1 MSGQPVASARIDE
14 LLAQLQH
21 ELDITRLPP
30 AAAVRAFVVRHH
42 LGRDQLEALTSMLG
56 QRRQSAGRH
65 EKHVVSDEPSVSAS
79 AQYIA
84 RHANDPDEAQ
94 PDSPP
99 APSLEALELPGEGE
113 PIEYDEFGLPV
124 SAPLAVARPVAGD
137 VTERCVSDLMDDWQR
152 QGALSLTDIH
162 RAADR
167 LGLGASQIAQVV
179 SRLESVGA
187 YDADAP
193 DGGGRELVDLDDSS
207 YAGADSV
214 RAYLL
219 EVGRYRLLRAEE
231 EVQLGRRIRAGQ
243 QATAELEA
251 SASVDDPEY
260 LRRLVT
266 DGHDAHSVLV
276 CANLRLAVNMA
287 RHPRYRA
294 SSVEFLDRVQF
305 GNLGLIRAA
314 QKYDFSLGFKFSTY
328 ATWWIRQS
336 MERGIADEGRLIR
349 LPVHMVEKLNRLKRI
364 RAELSETLNH
374 PATVRELAEHLG
386 EDPGAV
392 AALLDSERLVTSLD
406 AGRGEDGSDDFTLMD
421 VVEDGFLD
429 VDPADQVIGALST
442 AQMHK
447 LLIGLLTDR
456 EYKIVTQRFGLVDG
470 GKRTLDEIGADL
482 GVTRERVRQVQNK
495 VLTRLRGP
503 AGQAIRELISIDGLA
518 TVRSAQKED
527 ASVKIDGDTPAS
539 DVEGPPAE
547 IIEEEAS

>member
-1 MSGQPVASARIDE
+1 MSGQPVASARIAE
-14 LLAQLQH
+14 LLTHLEH
-21 ELDITRLPP
+21 ELDTTRLQP
-30 AAAVRAFVVRHH
+30 AAAVRDFVARHH
-42 LGRDQLEALTSMLG
+42 LGRDQLDALTSLLA
-56 QRRQSAGRH
+56 QRRQGAGRR
-65 EKHVVSDEPSVSAS
+65 EKHAASEVAPTVSVGDK
-79 AQYIA
+79 YIA
-84 RHANDPDEAQ
+84 RHANDVAEAQ
-94 PDSPP
+94 TDPPP
-99 APSLEALELPGEGE
+99 ALSLEASELPSEEGL
-113 PIEYDEFGLPV
+113 IEYDEFGLPV
-124 SAPLAVARPVAGD
+124 PAPLVLARPVAGD
-137 VTERCVSDLMDDWQR
+137 VIERCVSDLMDDWQR
-152 QGALSLTDIH
+152 QGALNLTDIH

-167 LGLGASQIAQVV
+167 LGLGASQVAQVV

-187 YDADAP
+187 YDPDAP
-193 DGGGRELVDLDDSS
+193 DGDRRLVDLDDSS

-219 EVGRYRLLRAEE
+219 EISRYRLLRAEE

-243 QATAELEA
+243 RATEELEA
-251 SASVDDPEY
+251 SARVDVREY
-260 LRRLVT
+260 LRRLVA
-266 DGHDAHSVLV
+266 DGQDAHSALV

-287 RHPRYRA
+287 RHPRFRA
-294 SSVEFLDRVQF
+294 SSVEFLDRIQF

-349 LPVHMVEKLNRLKRI
+349 LPVHLVEKLNRLKRI
-364 RAELSETLNH
+364 RAELSEALNR

-392 AALLDSERLVTSLD
+392 AALLDSERAVASLD

-429 VDPADQVIGALST
+429 VDPADQVIAVLST
-442 AQMHK
+442 AQMHT
-447 LLIGLLTDR
+447 LLTDLLTDR
-456 EYKIVTQRFGLVDG
+456 EYKILIERFGLLDG
-470 GKRTLDEIGADL
+470 DKRTLDEIGADL

-503 AGQAIRELISIDGLA
+503 AGQAIRELISIDGLPP
-518 TVRSAQKED
+518 AQTAAKAD
-527 ASVKIDGDTPAS
+527 ASENIDGDTPAS
-539 DVEGPPAE
+539 DVEEPAAE